1 MELTRGAVAR
11 LLNPFLKQ
19 SIRDITKWWPMPFD
33 EKKEQAIEE
42 MTEEEKKQ
50 SYDELCRLADKI
62 FGNGQGIQSEGDILG

>member
-19 SIRDITKWWPMPFD
+19 SIRDIAKWWPMPVD
-33 EKKEQAIEE
+33 EKKEQALEE

-62 FGNGQGIQSEGDILG
+62 FGNGQGVQSEGDILG